1 MMFLFINTAE
11 DNKTEAAL
19 IEIDKD
25 DEVKVVSKVSSK
37 IKSDRALEV
46 VDKLLGKN
54 KITPKKLKGVFAVNG
69 PGPFTA
75 VRIGIA
81 LANTFS
87 YALNIPV
94 FGIEYKEGEK
104 IKEMVDK
111 TLKMVKNIK
120 LGEIVRPIENV

>member
-1 MMFLFINTAE
+1 MFLYINTAE

-19 IEIDKD
+19 IDVSKAD
-25 DEVKVVSKVSSK
+25 NVKVINKVSSK
-37 IKSDRALEV
+37 IKSDRLLEV
-46 VDKLLGKN
+46 VDKLLQKE
-54 KITPKKLKGVFAVNG
+54 KITPKKLKGVFVVKG

-87 YALNIPV
+87 YALNIPA
-94 FGIEYKEGEK
+94 FGVEYEEGK
-104 IKEMVDK
+104 NTKEMVDK

-120 LGEIVRPIENV
+120 PGEIVKAIEIY